1 MTRLAVMQPD
11 RFFPSIL
18 SDFDRTLENFWG
30 LENSDA
36 RKNAFFAAESV
47 ETDQAYRLTFD
58 IPGVK
63 KEDIKIEFKDRTLT
77 LSGERK
83 RAETKETDRQTLR
96 ERVYGTF
103 SRSFVLPEGV
113 DAENI
118 QAAYQDGVLEVTIP
132 KAPEVKPRAIQIN

>member
-18 SDFDRTLENFWG
+18 SDFDRTLDSFWG
-30 LENSDA
+30 VEGANA
-36 RKNAFFAAESV
+36 RKSAFFAAESV
-47 ETDQAYRLTFD
+47 ETEHAYRLTFD

-63 KEDIKIEFKDRTLT
+63 KEDLKIEFKDRTLT

-83 RAETKETDRQTLR
+83 QAETKETDRHTLR

-103 SRSFVLPEGV
+103 SRSFVIPEGV

-132 KAPEVKPRAIQIN
+132 KAPEAKARAIQIN